1 METNIL
7 EFLEKDLVK
16 IEKKMSKAIDED
28 NFGTY
33 KNLLDAT
40 DRILKMLNQ
49 YGNEYKQMWSKYRDE
64 NGIQHVSV
72 WKQNKD
78 NDIKEHFDFTV
89 NNNKSNNGY
98 IEKVFDKYLYKKENL
113 ESKTNIEIPV
123 CETMRGVGKTY
134 WLVKQAI
141 KNNFNNNV
149 AILTTYK
156 QNIIDKIVEI
166 ENTEWYKRINGNNKV
181 KVDIV
186 TNLNDLHGSKID
198 ILYVDEGFENVDI
211 PNSISK
217 YIRLKLI
224 KEQLENNIPRGMRVK
239 TSPIDDDCNIKLPN
253 MCSKEEFI
261 KNIQDYNKEQPKNN
275 LVYAECF
282 YSGKAET
289 LRYSLKHFYKDGVQE
304 YYTDNINDF
313 INIIKSYFT
322 HNKADIVV
330 DARGM
335 GMSLCDKLT
344 EENIQYKKIFA
355 KNLIK

>member
-16 IEKKMSKAIDED
+16 IEKKMSRAIDED

-78 NDIKEHFDFTV
+78 NDIKEHYDFTV
-89 NNNKSNNGY
+89 KDTY
-98 IEKVFDKYLYKKENL
+98 IKE
-113 ESKTNIEIPV
+113 S
-123 CETMRGVGKTY
+123 
-134 WLVKQAI
+134 
-141 KNNFNNNV
+141 
-149 AILTTYK
+149 
-156 QNIIDKIVEI
+156 
-166 ENTEWYKRINGNNKV
+166 
-181 KVDIV
+181 
-186 TNLNDLHGSKID
+186 DLHI
-198 ILYVDEGFENVDI
+198 V
-211 PNSISK
+211 
-217 YIRLKLI
+217 
-224 KEQLENNIPRGMRVK
+224 
-239 TSPIDDDCNIKLPN
+239 
-253 MCSKEEFI
+253 SKEEFI

-282 YSGKAET
+282 YSGI
-289 LRYSLKHFYKDGVQE
+289 RYSLKYFYKDEVQE

-313 INIIKSYFT
+313 INIIKSYFV

-330 DARGM
+330 NARGM
-335 GMSLCDKLT
+335 GTSLCDKLT

>member
-16 IEKKMSKAIDED
+16 IEKKMSRAIDED

-64 NGIQHVSV
+64 NGTQHVSV

-78 NDIKEHFDFTV
+78 NDIKEHYDFTV

-98 IEKVFDKYLYKKENL
+98 IEKVFDKYLYKNENL

-141 KNNFNNNV
+141 KNSFNNNV
-149 AILTTYK
+149 TILTTYK
-156 QNIIDKIVEI
+156 QNIIDKIIEI

-186 TNLNDLHGSKID
+186 TNLNDLHGRKID
-198 ILYVDEGFENVDI
+198 ILYVEEGLENVDI
-211 PNSISK
+211 PNSIQK

-224 KEQLENNIPRGMRVK
+224 
-239 TSPIDDDCNIKLPN
+239 
-253 MCSKEEFI
+253 
-261 KNIQDYNKEQPKNN
+261 KEQPKNN

-282 YSGKAET
+282 YSGI
-289 LRYSLKHFYKDGVQE
+289 RYSLKYFYKDEVQE

-313 INIIKSYFT
+313 INIIKSYFA

-344 EENIQYKKIFA
+344 EENISYKKIFT
-355 KNLIK
+355 KNLNK

>member
-1 METNIL
+1 MATDAERDNKMENNIL

-16 IEKKMSKAIDED
+16 IEKKLSRAIEED

-49 YGNEYKQMWSKYRDE
+49 YGNEYKQMWSKYKDE
-64 NGIQHVSV
+64 KGIQHVSV

-78 NDIKEHFDFTV
+78 GDIKEHFDFTV

-123 CETMRGVGKTY
+123 CETMCGVGKTY

-141 KNNFNNNV
+141 KNSFNNNV
-149 AILTTYK
+149 TILTTYK
-156 QNIIDKIVEI
+156 QNIIDKIIEI

-186 TNLNDLHGSKID
+186 TNLNDLRGRKID
-198 ILYVDEGFENVDI
+198 ILYVDEGLENVDI
-211 PNSISK
+211 PNSIPK

-224 KEQLENNIPRGMRVK
+224 KEQLENNIPRGTRVK
-239 TSPIDDDCNIKLPN
+239 TSPIDDACNIKLPN

-261 KNIQDYNKEQPKNN
+261 KNIQDYDKNK
-275 LVYAECF
+275 LVI
-282 YSGKAET
+282 
-289 LRYSLKHFYKDGVQE
+289 RY
-304 YYTDNINDF
+304 INDNMYYLIHLNNNF
-313 INIIKSYFT
+313 VNTYTFKSVDEINNFIKSSCK
-322 HNKADIVV
+322 NAKILLDI
-330 DARGM
+330 RTI
-335 GMSLCDKLT
+335 SNEICDKILKDT
-344 EENIQYKKIFA
+344 NNEYHKIWA
-355 KNLIK
+355 NVIK